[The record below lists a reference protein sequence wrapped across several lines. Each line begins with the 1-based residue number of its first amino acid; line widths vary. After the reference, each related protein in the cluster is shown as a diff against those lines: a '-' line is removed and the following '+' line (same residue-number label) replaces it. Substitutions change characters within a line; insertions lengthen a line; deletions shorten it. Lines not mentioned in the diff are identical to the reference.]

1 MGILAGANEL
11 VTAFI
16 GLEMSSISTYI
27 LAGFRRRAL
36 KSNEASLKYFVLGSF
51 ATAFFLYG
59 IAMVYGATGTTRIDL
74 MQPHSKN

>member
-36 KSNEASLKYFVLGSF
+36 RVERSLAQVFPARLVCHGVLPLWHRHGLRRRGLNED
-51 ATAFFLYG
+51 
-59 IAMVYGATGTTRIDL
+59 R
-74 MQPHSKN
+74 